1 MTQIPVNNV
10 HIMGYTG
17 ALQLLRFNLFLLKK
31 AGILECMK
39 IDAIE
44 TQIKQKIA
52 MAPKMDAKVKL
63 DFLEDGKLLID
74 ASQSPP
80 SVSREDG
87 DADTVLMCKIET
99 FEQIMNGTLNP
110 TMAFMMGKLR
120 VMGNMGLAMKLNAM
134 LED

>member
-1 MTQIPVNNV
+1 
-10 HIMGYTG
+10 
-17 ALQLLRFNLFLLKK
+17 
-31 AGILECMK
+31 MK

-87 DADTVLMCKIET
+87 DADTVLMCTIET